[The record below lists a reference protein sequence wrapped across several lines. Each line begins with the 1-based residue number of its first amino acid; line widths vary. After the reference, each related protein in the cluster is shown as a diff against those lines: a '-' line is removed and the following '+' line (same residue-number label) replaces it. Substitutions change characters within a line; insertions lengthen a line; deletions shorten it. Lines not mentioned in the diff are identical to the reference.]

1 MTYNAREFY
10 ISNLFRIVTIL
21 LCVYIITTSNHV
33 NSQMVR
39 LTSQIEV
46 IITSLYGARAEV
58 KEVTKK
64 MVIFDRKMTDLE
76 KRMIR
81 LEIELERVN

>member
-1 MTYNAREFY
+1 
-10 ISNLFRIVTIL
+10 
-21 LCVYIITTSNHV
+21 
-33 NSQMVR
+33 MVR